1 MVPFAATLMQLGIVI
16 LSEVSQTEKDN
27 YYITNKWNL
36 KNNTNKFIY
45 KIETDLQTQKIDLWL
60 PNEKEKEREG

>member
-1 MVPFAATLMQLGIVI
+1 MPFAATLMQLEIVI
-16 LSEVSQTEKDN
+16 LSEAGQTEKDN

-36 KNNTNKFIY
+36 KNNANKFIY
-45 KIETDLQTQKIDLWL
+45 KIETDLQTEKIDLWL

>member
-1 MVPFAATLMQLGIVI
+1 MPFAATLMQLEIVI
-16 LSEVSQTEKDN
+16 LSEVGQTEKDN

-36 KNNTNKFIY
+36 KNNANKFIY
-45 KIETDLQTQKIDLWL
+45 KIETDLQTEKIDLWL

>member
-60 PNEKEKEREG
+60 SNEKEKEREG